1 MNAVETPK
9 IRGQDVKC
17 FVKLLLHLA
26 LEVGIL
32 NLAVNYRSIAVKDS
46 LVICQVG

>member
-9 IRGQDVKC
+9 IHGQDVKC

-32 NLAVNYRSIAVKDS
+32 NLAVTTDP
-46 LVICQVG
+46 LL